1 MGGIAIGCVFT
12 VIATTTHE
20 WTLLAIALIVTIAG
34 FLFAIPLLVTF
45 IGRWS
50 AHFPAISRLAARQTA
65 RYGRRTGAA
74 VAAATLALMVP
85 IALSTLG
92 LSRDARN
99 GRQALLGSDQMTLA
113 SYRADESLVPTSLI
127 DAARTALPGAIL
139 GEPR

>member
-74 VAAATLALMVP
+74 VAAATLALMTP
-85 IALSTLG
+85 IELCPLIP
-92 LSRDARN
+92 SRDARR
-99 GRQALLGSDQMTLA
+99 G
-113 SYRADESLVPTSLI
+113 P
-127 DAARTALPGAIL
+127 AAQ
-139 GEPR
+139 PRGG